1 MPLRPGSC
9 SSAAWSAGRWRCDH
23 DTIVVVAD
31 PVVADTVAQPATWT
45 VVHRRARTH
54 LTDHPAAG
62 DHHRAAVLHRVR
74 PAVRASRTGPGRLA
88 APALLRLADSS
99 SLAVS
104 AHPGRARRPGP
115 GAHPGRD

>member
-9 SSAAWSAGRWRCDH
+9 LSACWSAGRGRCGH
-23 DTIVVVAD
+23 DATSLVAD
-31 PVVADTVAQPATWT
+31 AMAQPGTWT

-54 LTDHPAAG
+54 LADHPAVG
-62 DHHRAAVLHRVR
+62 DQHWAAVLHRVR

-88 APALLRLADSS
+88 ASALLRLADSS

-104 AHPGRARRPGP
+104 AHP
-115 GAHPGRD
+115 